1 MAAALGQTITVVNK
15 SGKVVSTSKH
25 LVNVFKEARSAYRE
39 KKAEL
44 RASKADELDRQSRKR
59 STTLKDHDFASD
71 SRRSSTS
78 SHRSDR
84 RRSHHDHP
92 RSRHHHSSSGS
103 RHSRDD
109 SRRPSKSSKPPVE
122 RGYSDSFYVNDH
134 PSPSR
139 VRTQPPSPLRFM
151 YDAEHE
157 ADGKEMVVRRHSY
170 SDSKTMQDERSKYVP
185 QDPKIDMD
193 LAYGEL
199 PPPLPTRTMDEKEE
213 LRTKMSALNH
223 ILEEANCLHHSAK
236 ATIKSL
242 EDNPDAMAAVALTM
256 AEISNIA
263 TKLGPGV
270 LMAMKTSFPAV
281 VALLLSPEFLIAGG
295 VAVGVTVV
303 ALGGYKIIKRVK
315 AKKKLEEESEEEELE
330 EAAEIDDDVT
340 RIDHWRRGIADVE
353 AASAGTSVEGEFIT
367 PSAAKDLRERG
378 LLPPD
383 TDTKKKSGSKRAKS
397 TKKSKNEVKKMNEEL
412 AKKKTDLEKR
422 EQELERKEK
431 ELEKSHKQKDRKER
445 DKAEKAQKA
454 EKAKVEKVAAKEE
467 AARRREENGQDEN
480 TVQNVQN
487 ALAKV
492 FKKDKPQVIA

>member
-1 MAAALGQTITVVNK
+1 M
-15 SGKVVSTSKH
+15 VSTSKH
-25 LVNVFKEARSAYRE
+25 LVNVFKEARSAYRD

-44 RASKADELDRQSRKR
+44 RASKVDELDRQPSK
-59 STTLKDHDFASD
+59 SAPTLKDHDFPSD

-84 RRSHHDHP
+84 RRTNHDSP

-103 RHSRDD
+103 RHHRDD
-109 SRRPSKSSKPPVE
+109 PRRSSKSSKPPVE
-122 RGYSDSFYVNDH
+122 RGYTDSFYINDH

-151 YDAEHE
+151 HDAEHE

-170 SDSKTMQDERSKYVP
+170 SDSKTMQDERFRYSP
-185 QDPKIDMD
+185 HDPNIDMD

-199 PPPLPTRTMDEKEE
+199 PPPLPTRNMDEKEE

-303 ALGGYKIIKRVK
+303 ALGSYKIIKKVK
-315 AKKKLEEESEEEELE
+315 AKKKLEEETEEEELE
-330 EAAEIDDDVT
+330 EAAEIDEDVS
-340 RIDHWRRGIADVE
+340 RIDNWRRGIADVE
-353 AASAGTSVEGEFIT
+353 AASVATSVEGEFIT
-367 PSAAKDLRERG
+367 PGAARDLRERG
-378 LLPPD
+378 LLPPNVED
-383 TDTKKKSGSKRAKS
+383 KNKSASKRAKS
-397 TKKSKNEVKKMNEEL
+397 TKKAKNDVKKMSEEL
-412 AKKKTDLEKR
+412 ARKKTDLEKR

-431 ELEKSHKQKDRKER
+431 EVERSHKQKDKKDR
-445 DKAEKAQKA
+445 DKAEKAQKL
-454 EKAKVEKVAAKEE
+454 EKAKVDKAAAKEE
-467 AARRREENGQDEN
+467 ATRKREETGADEN
-480 TVQNVQN
+480 KVQNVQN
-487 ALAKV
+487 ALARV